1 MIFDIPLRN
10 SKGLFYIFFFFLQSL
25 PFICEYPQ
33 DNQTILLNIH
43 LIAWDKFIQIK
54 SVDVFTI
61 VATLFS

>member
-10 SKGLFYIFFFFLQSL
+10 SKGSFYIFFFSSKSL
-25 PFICEYPQ
+25 PFVCEYPQ

-43 LIAWDKFIQIK
+43 LAWDKFLQIK

-61 VATLFS
+61 VGTLLS